1 MNWMVFFKAF
11 LCETLYSI
19 PFFVLALFPFR
30 KQLRFS
36 MRTIVFLIVL
46 GQLFQSFYYVFLVA
60 RGRSVRV
67 SDIIFAFVS
76 LLLYFLC
83 VKANPWKLLFL
94 SIFILNY
101 IVTLRGICFFAESW
115 LFYDPNITFYSLHTK
130 SMLICFALLLLTVP
144 FGLLF
149 MKKTKD
155 RIFQVDS
162 PAFWKKIWFLP
173 FSGTLLICIYNF
185 DLSISVVRSFRFILM
200 RIWLLVMTVMVYSI
214 LLEAFDIIHGQATL
228 KERAAH
234 QETLLAMQ
242 KAQYQQ
248 LSRHIE
254 SVRQARH
261 DLRQHLNV
269 IDHYLNSGKTEEL
282 KAYISQYRQTLP
294 PDTFCTWCENYAVN
308 TIVSYYVDE
317 ARKSGV
323 DISVSMAVPQ
333 KLSMNEAELCSVLG
347 NLLENALDAC
357 REYTGSN
364 PFIRLR
370 AKEENSH
377 LALTVDNS
385 CSSAPVEENGRFLS
399 TKHDGFGTGTA
410 SVRSIAEHYHG
421 VVPFR
426 YADQCF
432 FASVFL

>member
-1 MNWMVFFKAF
+1 
-11 LCETLYSI
+11 
-19 PFFVLALFPFR
+19 
-30 KQLRFS
+30 
-36 MRTIVFLIVL
+36 
-46 GQLFQSFYYVFLVA
+46 
-60 RGRSVRV
+60 
-67 SDIIFAFVS
+67 
-76 LLLYFLC
+76 
-83 VKANPWKLLFL
+83 
-94 SIFILNY
+94 
-101 IVTLRGICFFAESW
+101 
-115 LFYDPNITFYSLHTK
+115 
-130 SMLICFALLLLTVP
+130 
-144 FGLLF
+144 
-149 MKKTKD
+149 
-155 RIFQVDS
+155 
-162 PAFWKKIWFLP
+162 
-173 FSGTLLICIYNF
+173 
-185 DLSISVVRSFRFILM
+185 
-200 RIWLLVMTVMVYSI
+200 
-214 LLEAFDIIHGQATL
+214 
-228 KERAAH
+228 
-234 QETLLAMQ
+234 MQ

-282 KAYISQYRQTLP
+282 KAYIAQYRQMLP

-308 TIVSYYVDE
+308 TMVNYYVDE

-333 KLSMNEAELCSVLG
+333 KLSMNEAEFCSVLG

-421 VVPFR
+421 VVTFR
-426 YADQCF
+426 YADQ
-432 FASVFL
+432 